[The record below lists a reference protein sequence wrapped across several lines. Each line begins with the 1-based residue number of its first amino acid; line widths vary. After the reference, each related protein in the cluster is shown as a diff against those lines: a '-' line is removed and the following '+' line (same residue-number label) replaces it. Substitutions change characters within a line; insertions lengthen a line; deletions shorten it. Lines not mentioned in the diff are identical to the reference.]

1 MTDDPDNYGRT
12 GYQTFNYTLLNVTDD
27 IPFKIVNDELRTT
40 QLLDYEFQDLY
51 ELHIKS
57 ADSGNTSLVVISK
70 LKIYVKGSAKQRCIK
85 ATLKPLWWGF
95 FVKNLLRDFRSNIF
109 AKKIRHWCLKWSEIY
124 LCHLF
129 FHH

>member
-57 ADSGNTSLVVISK
+57 ADSGNTSLAVISK

-85 ATLKPLWWGF
+85 ATLKPL
-95 FVKNLLRDFRSNIF
+95 
-109 AKKIRHWCLKWSEIY
+109 
-124 LCHLF
+124 
-129 FHH
+129 